1 VAAVVQICARLDGL
15 PLAIE
20 LAAPRVKLFSPQ
32 AILTRLDNRLALLT
46 GGARDLPARQQTL
59 RGAIEWGYDLLD
71 PAEKTLFAQLAV
83 FVGGFTLEAI
93 DVIIGNWLLDGKE
106 PQYPILDSVASL
118 VDNSLLRQEEGLD
131 GEPRFRML
139 ETIRDYALERL
150 VESGTADALKRRHV
164 AYYLAWAE
172 TARPHLKGW
181 QQMGWL
187 DRLEAEHDNL
197 RAAFTTL
204 LAWGEI
210 ETALRLG
217 AALWPFWLLRG
228 YLSEG
233 IKWLEKII
241 DHWRLGTQDFLHYP
255 LPTTHYPL
263 PAPHAP
269 LPTSPA
275 HVLHG
280 AGVLHCERG
289 QCANAESLLRQ
300 SLALFQA
307 AGDTPGAAYSRNDLG
322 FALLSQGNYAEA
334 IALCQESL
342 ASFRPLGDTWGTA
355 AALNNLGLAA
365 LSQGDAA
372 QTTQLCQESLALFQ
386 KLGDRWGMALALN
399 NLGLAAL
406 PQGDYE
412 RATWLCEQ
420 SLVLFREL
428 GGKP

>member
-32 AILTRLDNRLALLT
+32 AILTRLHNRLALLT

-93 DVIIGNWLLDGKE
+93 EVIIGNWVLESKE

-150 VESGTADALKRRHV
+150 VESGTADALKRRHA
-164 AYYLAWAE
+164 AYYLALAE

-197 RAAFTTL
+197 RAVFTTL

-233 IKWLEKII
+233 IKWLEMVLT
-241 DHWRLGTQDFLHYP
+241 HWPSGTKDLPHY
-255 LPTTHYPL
+255 
-263 PAPHAP
+263 P

-275 HVLHG
+275 QVLHG

-289 QCANAESLLRQ
+289 QCAEAEFLLRQ
-300 SLALFQA
+300 SLALFQT
-307 AGDTPGAAYSRNDLG
+307 AGDSPGAAYSRNDLG

-334 IALCQESL
+334 ISLCQESL

-365 LSQGDAA
+365 LSQGEAA

-386 KLGDRWGMALALN
+386 KLGDKWGMALALN

-428 GGKP
+428 GGKT